1 MPACVSS
8 PIPVLARRVGSVE
21 APPDADLLT
30 ALAEVPDPRKA
41 RGRRHRL
48 VTVLALSVA
57 AVLAGARSY
66 VAIAEWPHDLPAA
79 ARFRLGM
86 GRCASSESTI
96 RRILQSVDL
105 DALDTALSGWLT
117 ARLPAPPPAR
127 PGQTRPVVRMIAV
140 DGKTARG
147 ARRGED
153 RAVHLLAALEHTHGV
168 VLGQTEVD
176 GKTNEITAFAPLLDR
191 IDLRDV
197 LITADALHTQR
208 GHADYLHKRGGHY
221 LWIVNANQ
229 PRLHTQLLGLPWRQ
243 IPVVHNST
251 DRGHGRLEHRRLK
264 LTAVGE
270 GIEFPHARLA
280 IQLHR
285 RRRPIASTTWTSET
299 IYAVTDLNW
308 RQGRPDRLTEAI
320 RGHWAIEALHWIRDV
335 SFGEDLSQIRTA
347 NGPANMATLR
357 NFAVS
362 RHRMAGDKNIAHAC
376 RHTSRH
382 PNRALALLT

>member
-8 PIPVLARRVGSVE
+8 PITVLATHAGSAAE
-21 APPDADLLT
+21 PDPDLLA

-66 VAIAEWPHDLPAA
+66 VAIAEWAHDLPAS
-79 ARFRLGM
+79 ARLRLGM
-86 GRCASSESTI
+86 GRCAPSESTI
-96 RRILQSVDL
+96 RRILRIVEL
-105 DALDTALSGWLT
+105 DALDTALAGWLT
-117 ARLPAPPPAR
+117 TRLPEPPSAPPGPVR
-127 PGQTRPVVRMIAV
+127 PIAGMIAI

-147 ARRGED
+147 ARRAEGP
-153 RAVHLLAALEHTHGV
+153 AVHLLAAFDHTHGV

-191 IDLRDV
+191 IELRDV
-197 LITADALHTQR
+197 LVTADALHTQR
-208 GHADYLHKRGGHY
+208 GHAHYLHERGAHY
-221 LWIVNANQ
+221 LWIAKANQ
-229 PRLHTQLLGLPWRQ
+229 PRLHTQLIGLPWSQ
-243 IPVVHNST
+243 IPVVHESR
-251 DRGHGRLEHRRLK
+251 DRGHGRVEHRRLR

-270 GIEFPHARLA
+270 GIGFPHAQLA

-285 RRRPIASTTWTSET
+285 RRRPIGSTTWTSET

-308 RQGRPDRLTEAI
+308 RQARPTVIADAV
-320 RGHWAIEALHWIRDV
+320 RGHWRIESLHWIRDV
-335 SFGEDLSQIRTA
+335 SFGEDLSQIRTGH
-347 NGPANMATLR
+347 GPANMATLR

-362 RHRMAGDKNIAHAC
+362 RHRLAGASNIAQAC
-376 RHTSRH
+376 RHTARH
-382 PNRALALLT
+382 PNRALDLLT

>member
-1 MPACVSS
+1 M
-8 PIPVLARRVGSVE
+8 
-21 APPDADLLT
+21 T
-30 ALAEVPDPRKA
+30 ALAKVHDPRKA

-66 VAIAEWPHDLPAA
+66 VAIAEWAHDLPAT
-79 ARFRLGM
+79 ARLRLGM
-86 GRCASSESTI
+86 GRRAPSETTI
-96 RRILQSVDL
+96 RRILQAVDL
-105 DALDTALSGWLT
+105 DALDTALSGWLS
-117 ARLPAPPPAR
+117 ARLPAPPPTPSGPA
-127 PGQTRPVVRMIAV
+127 RPVVRMIAV

-153 RAVHLLAALEHTHGV
+153 RAVHLLAAFEHTHGV

-191 IDLRDV
+191 IDVRDV
-197 LITADALHTQR
+197 LVTADALHTQR

-221 LWIVNANQ
+221 LWIAKANQ

-243 IPVVHNST
+243 IPIVHNST
-251 DRGHGRLEHRRLK
+251 DRGHGRLEQRRLK

-285 RRRPIASTTWTSET
+285 RRRAIASTTWTSET

-308 RQGRPDRLTEAI
+308 RQARPELITEAI
-320 RGHWAIEALHWIRDV
+320 RGHWAIESLHWIRDV
-335 SFGEDLSQIRTA
+335 TFGEDLSQIRTA

-362 RHRMAGDKNIAHAC
+362 RHRLAGATNIAQAS
-376 RHTSRH
+376 RRTARH
-382 PNRALALLT
+382 PNRALALFT